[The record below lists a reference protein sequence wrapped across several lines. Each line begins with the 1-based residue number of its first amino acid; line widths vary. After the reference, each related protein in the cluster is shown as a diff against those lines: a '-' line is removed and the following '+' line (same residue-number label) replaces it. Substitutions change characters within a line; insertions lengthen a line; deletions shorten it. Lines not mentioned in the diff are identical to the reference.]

1 MLSNRGPQILA
12 RDWRPGFTIDL
23 QQKDLRLVLD
33 AAYTAKT
40 ALPGTALVHS
50 LYTALQQAGEGRDGN
65 HALIK
70 VIERLS
76 GVEARAKKA

>member
-1 MLSNRGPQILA
+1 ILA
-12 RDWRPGFTIDL
+12 GDFAPGFLVDL

-33 AAYTAKT
+33 AAYAAKT
-40 ALPGTALVHS
+40 ALPGTALAHS

-70 VIERLS
+70 VLERLS
-76 GVEARAKKA
+76 GVEARAKET